1 MSFKYAIALTGGI
14 GTGKSSASAL
24 FSLNGFKV
32 IDADKIAHSILKNN
46 GLAIANMFGQEYVID
61 GMVDRKNLGKLIFAD
76 QESRK
81 KLEAFIHP
89 KIFSA
94 VEIESQK
101 LENLRFPYLI
111 DIPLF
116 FERHGVYPIDKT
128 VLIYAPRET
137 QIKRVIE
144 RDQLNQDE
152 VIQRINSQLPID
164 EKLNLSTWI
173 IKNSSSL
180 KFLQSEVERVSIEIR
195 EAFIN

>member
-61 GMVDRKNLGKLIFAD
+61 GMVDRKSLGKLIFAD

-116 FERHGVYPIDKT
+116 
-128 VLIYAPRET
+128 
-137 QIKRVIE
+137 
-144 RDQLNQDE
+144 LNDME
-152 VIQRINSQLPID
+152 FIQ
-164 EKLNLSTWI
+164 
-173 IKNSSSL
+173 
-180 KFLQSEVERVSIEIR
+180 
-195 EAFIN
+195 

>member
-61 GMVDRKNLGKLIFAD
+61 GMVDRKSLGKLIFAD

>member
-14 GTGKSSASAL
+14 GTGKSTASAL

-32 IDADKIAHSILKNN
+32 IDADRIAHSIIKNN
-46 GLAIANMFGQEYVID
+46 SLAIANMFGQEYVID
-61 GMVDRKNLGKLIFAD
+61 GMVNRKSLGKLIFAD

-94 VEIESQK
+94 VETESQK

-116 FERHGVYPIDKT
+116 FERHEAYPIDKT

-180 KFLQSEVERVSIEIR
+180 KFLQSEVERVSIKIR
-195 EAFIN
+195 ETFIN